1 MSISIQLIRI
11 KVETIFRI
19 FRWQCG
25 ETDWM
30 RRVSE
35 SMNRAGGKQ
44 KTQSFPGVLFRYAD
58 LHNGALSKSSSI
70 QVQDVDFQRGERP
83 KLEVF
88 DRLNPISALCLY
100 RSLLASGI

>member
-1 MSISIQLIRI
+1 MQLIRI

-44 KTQSFPGVLFRYAD
+44 KNTEFPG
-58 LHNGALSKSSSI
+58 
-70 QVQDVDFQRGERP
+70 RP
-83 KLEVF
+83 L
-88 DRLNPISALCLY
+88 
-100 RSLLASGI
+100 